1 MNVDKLDWRWGQ
13 VSQTSTYE
21 NTISKSSAFL
31 ANALKQKQK
40 SSSQPTHIAPKI
52 NCCPEN
58 RWYAIWGFCSP
69 QQPQQQ
75 NLSPEFSGKVN
86 NQFCFWLSTQNK
98 TWLEGRKEV
107 VILPEIVRSS
117 GMVYLI
123 GGWEVQ
129 FSKEPLEILKS
140 KQLDVEHWKS
150 LSFWLICF
158 NWQFPYLQKFFSNF
172 ID

>member
-1 MNVDKLDWRWGQ
+1 MKVDKLDWRWGQ

-21 NTISKSSAFL
+21 NKISKSSVFL
-31 ANALKQKQK
+31 AKALKQKQK

-75 NLSPEFSGKVN
+75 NLSPKFSGKVN
-86 NQFCFWLSTQNK
+86 NQFCLWLSTQNK

-107 VILPEIVRSS
+107 VILQEMVRSS
-117 GMVYLI
+117 GIVLFDWGV
-123 GGWEVQ
+123 GGSN
-129 FSKEPLEILKS
+129 FLKNHLKLKKS

-158 NWQFPYLQKFFSNF
+158 NWQFPYL
-172 ID
+172 

>member
-1 MNVDKLDWRWGQ
+1 MIAFKVSKFCQLVEYLVKNESWQ
-13 VSQTSTYE
+13 VRLSGGGRSGSQTSAYE
-21 NTISKSSAFL
+21 NKISKSSVFL

-75 NLSPEFSGKVN
+75 NLSPKFSGKVN
-86 NQFCFWLSTQNK
+86 NQFCLWLSTQNK

-107 VILPEIVRSS
+107 VILQEMVKSS
-117 GMVYLI
+117 GIVLFW
-123 GGWEVQ
+123 GGV
-129 FSKEPLEILKS
+129 
-140 KQLDVEHWKS
+140 
-150 LSFWLICF
+150 
-158 NWQFPYLQKFFSNF
+158 SNF
-172 ID
+172 LENHLKF